1 MNYMGHMISKECMQS
16 DPEKVGASI
25 RMSKQE
31 NRKKVDRL
39 FGMIKY
45 LEPFIPQLSEI
56 TAPIRDLLR
65 KDTEWKWHTEQN
77 MSLPLIKDAL
87 SSNPVLKIYDVDK
100 PIKIQTD
107 ASSYGLR
114 ARLVQKGKPVAH
126 ASRSLTTVT
135 SVAQLEHWS
144 PELQLRHAAVALA
157 GRAHVKYRSF
167 VEVIQ

>member
-1 MNYMGHMISKECMQS
+1 MEHMISKECMQS

-25 RMSKQE
+25 TMSKQE
-31 NRKKVDRL
+31 NSKKFERL
-39 FGMIKY
+39 FGMIKC

-56 TAPIRDLLR
+56 TAPIRDILR

-77 MSLPLIKDAL
+77 MSLLLIKDAL
-87 SSNPVLKIYDVDK
+87 SNNPVLTFYDVDK

-107 ASSYGLR
+107 ASSFGMR
-114 ARLVQKGKPVAH
+114 ACVVQKGKPVAH

-144 PELQLRHAAVALA
+144 PELHLRHAAVALA
-157 GRAHVKYRSF
+157 GRAHAKYSSF
-167 VEVIQ
+167 VEVIP